1 MPPSGLDV
9 VGADADSAFHGMP
22 PHGNAACW
30 SFHAV
35 LLNDGEVDPLMA

>member
-1 MPPSGLDV
+1 
-9 VGADADSAFHGMP
+9 MP